1 MRKTLLKPEREFVL
15 TDNSNDQDKPLSGLV
30 WVERIAEILD
40 SKFRVPGT
48 NFRFG
53 IDPLLGLVPF
63 VGDITSFAISGY
75 LIIFIAKKGIS
86 RKALILMILNVVVDT
101 ILGSIPL
108 VGNIFDFTFR
118 ANRRNIR
125 LLREH
130 YEEGKYQGSGTGIV
144 LLIAGIL
151 IGLLI
156 LISILF
162 GWMLSVLIDLF

>member
-1 MRKTLLKPEREFVL
+1 MHKTLLKPEREFVL

-162 GWMLSVLIDLF
+162 GWMLSVLINLF

>member
-1 MRKTLLKPEREFVL
+1 MRKALLKPEREFVHPH
-15 TDNSNDQDKPLSGLV
+15 NSIDQDKPLLGLV

-40 SKFRVPGT
+40 SKFRLPGT
-48 NFRFG
+48 KFRFG

-86 RKALILMILNVVVDT
+86 RKALIMMILNVVVDT
-101 ILGSIPL
+101 VLGAIPI

-151 IGLLI
+151 VSLLI

-162 GWMLSVLIDLF
+162 GWMLSVIIDLL